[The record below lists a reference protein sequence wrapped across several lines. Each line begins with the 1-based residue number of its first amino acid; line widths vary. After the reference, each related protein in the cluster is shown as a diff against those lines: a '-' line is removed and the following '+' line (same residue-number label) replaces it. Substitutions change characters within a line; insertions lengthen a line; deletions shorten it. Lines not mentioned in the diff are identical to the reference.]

1 MTIEEL
7 DRQIE
12 TRKEELE
19 DEVKYEA
26 YRYLK
31 GFLKYYKS
39 ENLLDFLDMDMAAF
53 IDCSLYLDCKNKDIP
68 KFHEIAE
75 ITRDLYE
82 KQNDKLLDKIISTTT
97 FFYNEGK
104 IDELIKYYKTEGF
117 INDIKQLN
125 SMSDNSYAVLSLPSI
140 KKSLDSLD
148 MDIIPLL
155 ELIKEEG
162 QPVLDL
168 LNFALVHTEV
178 LRFCSGRVFALYT
191 NVTNPKQLEDKKA
204 AVLARELEDFF
215 DVEDILRRMKT
226 IRDFVDE
233 YERVD
238 RNNQKE
244 INELDDSRN
253 KLERDLDKKQIVR
266 YREITKGIRSA
277 KIKYSF
283 LKYIRE
289 HNEEYYDELL
299 SEYNKLKQDSKV
311 SIQAL
316 LNDYG
321 IPKNTYDYDS
331 LPNYGRDELESILK
345 VLSGLTISNEEK
357 ISILQN
363 TTPEKVSTLKS
374 YLDREIIPVS
384 YVSEHIELFNEDS
397 NELDNLKEN
406 IKVLKEHNVQLAVFT
421 NSIDILMGE
430 PESINNNIGILE
442 SYNLLNGLNNS
453 EDLSFIQR
461 SGLDEVI
468 DKYLELGFEDYLEN
482 DLSLL
487 NKKSLERIELLQ
499 VVGIPINSKEEL
511 ESFLSDDKEFFVP
524 LKEIDNYLPNEV
536 DYVEEP
542 EEQIT
547 IDMLDKYKATDR
559 VYDFD
564 GIKISIPKVNRLLD
578 EGNTLYQ
585 SIIKNTHLNEE
596 QLTKIAKTVS
606 VKHVKELKIG

>member
-12 TRKEELE
+12 IRKEELD

-125 SMSDNSYAVLSLPSI
+125 SMSDNSFAVLSLPSI
-140 KKSLDSLD
+140 KKSLDGLD

-168 LNFALVHTEV
+168 LNFALVHSEV

-226 IRDFVDE
+226 IRTFVEE

-244 INELDDSRN
+244 INELDDSRS

-321 IPKNTYDYDS
+321 IPKDSYDYDN

-345 VLSGLTISNEEK
+345 VLSRLTITNEEK

-363 TTPEKVSTLKS
+363 TTPEKVATLKN
-374 YLDREIIPVS
+374 YLDREIIPIS

-397 NELDNLKEN
+397 KELDNLKEN
-406 IKVLKEHNVQLAVFT
+406 IKVLKEHNVQLSVFT

-442 SYNLLNGLNNS
+442 SYNLLNGLNS
-453 EDLSFIQR
+453 REDLSFIQR
-461 SGLDEVI
+461 NGLDEVI
-468 DKYLELGFEDYLEN
+468 DKYLELGFEEYLEN
-482 DLSLL
+482 DLNLL
-487 NKKSLERIELLQ
+487 NKKALERIELLQ

-511 ESFLSDDKEFFVP
+511 ESFLSNDKEFFVP
-524 LKEIDNYLPNEV
+524 LKEIDNYLPNEI

-564 GIKISIPKVNRLLD
+564 GIKISLQKVNKSLD
-578 EGNTLYQ
+578 EGNSLYQ

-596 QLTKIAKTVS
+596 QLTKISKIVS